1 MKKQKQTWELLIP
14 YLVFFGVILAIY
26 VGFIKFRF
34 KPDNL
39 NYNEFITTIEKGE
52 VKKVIVTPNSNRMS
66 YEIRG
71 LYKDDKNKSREGFIT
86 RAPLS
91 DEALSKIIKGK
102 EGKLNYEVLFLKD
115 PGSSKF
121 FDVIINFLPLL
132 LIGGFLFW
140 MINAAQ
146 IQGGGKGLDFVK
158 TPAKLSTN
166 PDTTFKKVAGLK
178 EEKEELREMIDFLK
192 NPEKFKIM
200 GARIPKGVLLVG
212 PPGTGKTL
220 LAKAVAGE
228 AEVPFFYTTGSDFL
242 ELYVGV
248 GASRVRDLFKEAKKN
263 APCLVFIDEIDT
275 IGRRRGSGNGG
286 GHDEREQTLNQFLS
300 EMDGFEENEGI
311 IVMAATNR
319 PDVLDPALLR
329 AGRFDRQVTVELP
342 DKNSRKE
349 ILEVHA
355 KNKTF
360 ASDVSLTALASRTPG
375 FSGADLENVLNEAAL
390 LAVRRGKKKIT
401 MDEIDEGTDRVMGGP
416 AKVSKKYTDKE
427 KKLVAYHEAGHAVI
441 GIKLKDAEK
450 VHKITIIP
458 RGDAGGYTL
467 MLPKE
472 ETFLSTK
479 SELLD
484 RITGLYGGRAS
495 EELFFDDV
503 TTGAHN
509 DFEKATKLARALVT
523 EYGMSSLGPIQYV
536 HTPGDYYLGD
546 YDKVGNY
553 SEVTSDRIDKEVEK
567 ILNTAYDKAKKI
579 LKENED
585 LVSLL
590 AHTLI
595 EKETLTME
603 EIDSLV
609 ATGKLPSEKT
619 MEELTKEA
627 KDLKVKNYSTMT
639 KEELIKAIDEARD
652 K

>member
-1 MKKQKQTWELLIP
+1 MKKQKRTWELLIP

-52 VKKVIVTPNSNRMS
+52 IKKVIVTPNSNRMS